1 VPAAPIN
8 LTATASGT
16 DKIILSWF
24 NGNDSICVDSYSAK
38 GVETLSNKGVLTIS
52 TIVNNATA
60 VSLTPGVNYTFTVTA
75 VNKKGTSSPAT
86 ITYMIPKP
94 EPVCN
99 IKPASPVNVTAIPAS
114 DTKLLISWL
123 NGNDSICV
131 GSYNVEGVETVSGK
145 SVLKGS
151 TISNNIS
158 AVSLTPGV
166 NYTFTITAVNKIGT
180 SLPTTITYMIPKPE
194 PVCNIKPA
202 SPVNVTAIPASDTK
216 MLISWLNGNDSI
228 CVGSYNVEGVE
239 TVSGK
244 SVLKGSTISNNIS
257 AVSLTP
263 GVNYTFTITAVNK
276 NGQSESVK
284 ITTSIPKP
292 YGPAGCTDD
301 VPSKVSRWQGHT
313 ERHTGTR
320 QVAGSKIH

>member
-52 TIVNNATA
+52 TIVNHAT
-60 VSLTPGVNYTFTVTA
+60 
-75 VNKKGTSSPAT
+75 
-86 ITYMIPKP
+86 
-94 EPVCN
+94 
-99 IKPASPVNVTAIPAS
+99 
-114 DTKLLISWL
+114 
-123 NGNDSICV
+123 
-131 GSYNVEGVETVSGK
+131 
-145 SVLKGS
+145 
-151 TISNNIS
+151 

-180 SLPTTITYMIPKPE
+180 SLPTTITSMIPKPE
-194 PVCNIKPA
+194 PACNIKPA
-202 SPVNVTAIPASDTK
+202 PPINATAIPTSDTK
-216 MLISWLNGNDSI
+216 MLISWLNGNDNI